1 MTMTET
7 AAWDIINEGTRD
19 DVVLAVDYS
28 INGRHEAGFGELAAK
43 VDPSFTIWETLAPP
57 VGQEAGLSGADY
69 VNRWL
74 EEVRASGRE
83 VSAVLGYCASS
94 AFASAIAEG
103 IAEWQT
109 QAPKVVLFDPTPAT
123 PWTILH
129 FGFFK
134 VIESLSASLS
144 EEEITRIQRNGWEA
158 AAMSGD
164 DLEMFRT
171 KIVAIYEGISE
182 TVFNRVG
189 LTDQLGKQLVAWFRG
204 YVSYLVAAGEFTG
217 ADLSQTTVISSS
229 ALEELPAETLRE
241 FKFDVDHADL
251 LRSPEVA
258 EALGQLLAD

>member
-1 MTMTET
+1 MTKTES
-7 AAWDIINEGTRD
+7 WDIINEGTRD
-19 DVVLAVDYS
+19 AVVLAVDYS

-43 VDPSFTIWETLAPP
+43 VDPSFPIWETLAPP

-74 EEVRASGRE
+74 DDVRASGRE

-103 IAEWQT
+103 IAKWQ
-109 QAPKVVLFDPTPAT
+109 AEPPKVVLFDPTPAT

-134 VIESLSASLS
+134 VIESLSATLS
-144 EEEITRIQRNGWEA
+144 EEEITRIQRSGWEA
-158 AAMSGD
+158 AATSGD
-164 DLEMFRT
+164 DLEDFRT
-171 KIVAIYEGISE
+171 RIVAIYEGISE
-182 TVFNRVG
+182 TAFDRVG
-189 LTDQLGKQLVAWFRG
+189 LTEQLGKQLVAWFRG

-217 ADLSQTTVISSS
+217 ADLSNTSVICSS
-229 ALEELPAETLRE
+229 ALEELPTETLKEELR
-241 FKFDVDHADL
+241 FDVDHADL

-258 EALGQLLAD
+258 EALGRLLND